1 MVRFFALSTLAA
13 ATLMLPQAGLAGSFS
28 SSALL
33 AGGISVFGLMVALCS
48 GNLEQALHRLD
59 RDAEP
64 CGDGRGISALV
75 GDVQRGRM

>member
-33 AGGISVFGLMVALCS
+33 AGVISVFGLMVALCS
-48 GNLEQALHRLD
+48 GNLEQ
-59 RDAEP
+59 
-64 CGDGRGISALV
+64 
-75 GDVQRGRM
+75 Q